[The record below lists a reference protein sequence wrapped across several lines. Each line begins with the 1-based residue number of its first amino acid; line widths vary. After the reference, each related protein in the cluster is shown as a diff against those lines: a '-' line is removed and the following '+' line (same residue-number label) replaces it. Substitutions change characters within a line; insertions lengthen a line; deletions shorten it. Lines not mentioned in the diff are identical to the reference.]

1 MHLVVVDLLFE
12 IVVEDMEEGCLTDA
26 SLTPHT
32 DYVGVTLLKE
42 IMEQSQHGLQS
53 KRLDLG

>member
-12 IVVEDMEEGCLTDA
+12 IVVEDMEEGCLTNA

-42 IMEQSQHGLQS
+42 IME
-53 KRLDLG
+53 